1 MKAKKHK
8 PLTSQRTG
16 KKRKTSTR
24 RQRTTTTVTRTKTK
38 KKPARTPVRAKTK
51 AKSAKKIAPKA
62 KIIPLRQYYITVS
75 GEKISLD
82 NELIRKYNLKAG
94 DPLPFSG
101 HKIFVE
107 K

>member
-16 KKRKTSTR
+16 KQRKPSTR
-24 RQRTTTTVTRTKTK
+24 RQRNTTTVTRTKTK
-38 KKPARTPVRAKTK
+38 KKPAKTQVRAKTK
-51 AKSAKKIAPKA
+51 AAKKIAPKA
-62 KIIPLRQYYITVS
+62 KILPLRHYYITVS

-94 DPLPFSG
+94 DLLPFSG
-101 HKIFVE
+101 HKIFLE

>member
-8 PLTSQRTG
+8 PLTSQRT
-16 KKRKTSTR
+16 KKQLKPSTL
-24 RQRTTTTVTRTKTK
+24 RQRNTTTEPRTKTK
-38 KKPARTPVRAKTK
+38 KKPAKNQVRVKTK
-51 AKSAKKIAPKA
+51 PVKKIASKV

-75 GEKISLD
+75 GEKVSLD

-94 DPLPFSG
+94 DLLPFSG

>member
-1 MKAKKHK
+1 MKAKKPK

-16 KKRKTSTR
+16 KQRKPSTR
-24 RQRTTTTVTRTKTK
+24 RQRKTTAVTRTTTK
-38 KKPARTPVRAKTK
+38 KKPAKKQVIAKP
-51 AKSAKKIAPKA
+51 KSAKKIAPKA

-75 GEKISLD
+75 GEKVPLD

-94 DPLPFSG
+94 DILPFSG

>member
-16 KKRKTSTR
+16 KQRKTSTR
-24 RQRTTTTVTRTKTK
+24 RQRNTTTVTRTKTK
-38 KKPARTPVRAKTK
+38 KKPAKKQVRAIPKP
-51 AKSAKKIAPKA
+51 AKKIAPKA

-75 GEKISLD
+75 GEKVSLD

-94 DPLPFSG
+94 DLLPFSG

>member
-16 KKRKTSTR
+16 KQRKTSTR
-24 RQRTTTTVTRTKTK
+24 RQRNTTTVTRTKIK
-38 KKPARTPVRAKTK
+38 KKPAKKQVRAIPKP
-51 AKSAKKIAPKA
+51 AKKIAPKA

-75 GEKISLD
+75 GEKVSLD

-94 DPLPFSG
+94 DLLPFSG
-101 HKIFVE
+101 HKVFVE